1 MITMRLSDAAD
12 GPVLIE
18 ENVPQPQ
25 PGRGE
30 LLIHVYAAGVTPT
43 ELLWYPTT
51 HAKNGERRSRAVP
64 GHEFSGVIAAVGEE
78 TVGFNIGQEV
88 YEQNPQSARRNN
100 FPGEQISR
108 RFLLLSENLSASN
121 YPGAAYGMNDW
132 FSDGAMAE
140 YCITQ
145 PTSVAHKPP
154 SLTHV
159 KAASVPIG
167 ALTAWQGLFD
177 RARLQAGEHIL
188 VHGGAGAVGIFAIQ
202 LARLRGVHVTAT
214 ASARNLAFVSQLGA
228 EQVIDYHAVRF
239 EENVPKMD
247 VIFDTV
253 GGETLQRSWGVLKP
267 GGRMITIAAESE
279 TTIDDRVK
287 HAFFIVEPHHEQLT
301 RIGALLEA
309 GDLHPV
315 VDAVLPLTQASA
327 AYTGEV
333 RQRRGRG
340 KLVVA
345 VAPQEVPS
353 TR

>member
-1 MITMRLSDAAD
+1 MITMRLSDSAD

-30 LLIHVYAAGVTPT
+30 LLVRVYAAGVTPT

-51 HAKNGERRSRAVP
+51 HSKNGERRSRAIP

-78 TVGFNIGQEV
+78 TVGFEIGQEV
-88 YEQNPQSARRNN
+88 
-100 FPGEQISR
+100 
-108 RFLLLSENLSASN
+108 
-121 YPGAAYGMNDW
+121 YGMNDW

-145 PTSVAHKPP
+145 PTSVAQKPP

-159 KAASVPIG
+159 EAASVPIG

-177 RARLQAGEHIL
+177 RAQLQAGEHVL

-202 LARLRGVHVTAT
+202 LARSRGAHVTAT

-239 EENVPKMD
+239 EDNVPKMD
-247 VIFDTV
+247 VVFDTV

-267 GGRMITIAAESE
+267 GGRMITIAADSE
-279 TTIDDRVK
+279 TTTDDRVK
-287 HAFFIVEPHHEQLT
+287 QAFFIVEPHHEQLT
-301 RIGALLEA
+301 RIGELLEA

-315 VDAVLPLTQASA
+315 VDAVLPLVQVSA

-345 VAPQEVPS
+345 VAAQEISS
-353 TR
+353 TG